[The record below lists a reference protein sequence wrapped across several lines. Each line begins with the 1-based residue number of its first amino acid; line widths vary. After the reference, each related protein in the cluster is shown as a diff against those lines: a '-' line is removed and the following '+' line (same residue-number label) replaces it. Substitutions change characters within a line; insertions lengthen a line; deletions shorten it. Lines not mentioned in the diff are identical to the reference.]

1 MDGDILQLS
10 KQNSNVERFFVEGDH
25 AGRGGRDIKQK
36 NSKIFAR
43 TKK

>member
-10 KQNSNVERFFVEGDH
+10 KQNSNVERFFVEGDP